1 MGNHIC
7 NNIQAVRINRGYSQA
22 DLAEKINLS
31 ANHYGKIERGKA
43 TLTEKNF
50 TKICEALQ
58 TTPKVLNGQRLNIL
72 FTNPEELS

>member
-7 NNIQAVRINRGYSQA
+7 NNIQAIRINRGYSQA
-22 DLAEKINLS
+22 DLAKKINLS

-50 TKICEALQ
+50 A
-58 TTPKVLNGQRLNIL
+58 
-72 FTNPEELS
+72 NPEASGAKHSKQPQKS